1 MDLDDEA
8 EDIEALAELER
19 AEADS
24 SDNDA
29 AEEEEEVSK
38 HRYLFTLTPRSV
50 AFFLLYKLL
59 VYNPIYYII
68 QLLL

>member
-19 AEADS
+19 AEAGS
-24 SDNDA
+24 PDNDT
-29 AEEEEEVSK
+29 AEEDEVSK
-38 HRYLFTLTPRSV
+38 HRYLLTLTPQSV
-50 AFFLLYKLL
+50 TFFLLYKLL